1 MWYSQ
6 SDCGDSKAQN
16 ALPKMTFSPRPTHKS
31 RFLPY
36 FDNMTRLSSSWRLRV
51 MAASLLILL
60 LLSSLSLSWAEEY
73 APVYQFTEIAGV
85 TCPQPEWDLVLAA
98 MTNATTQDKPPP
110 QRKLMVRSGANTA
123 AAAAVGVQRE
133 LLGCPKWCG
142 KYCMGCSYLSAMHP
156 VTNETTDTALTTSN
170 ATQGNG
176 DTKTPVVDD
185 MMLDPAQRLLMAQS
199 TAAVAVAPAA
209 AAAAAA
215 AAATGGQRD
224 VLGCPKWCGKYCVQL
239 GIGCGTLSRRRRR
252 RQLTDNTK
260 CRKAIADIDAALA
273 QVAVKLSQ
281 PCRDI
286 LRDPTVS
293 CPLFSTTDC
302 YLTHFSVWNA
312 DSGLVLIPHMNATTA
327 SSTKICRSFGLIS
340 LRIETN
346 FMVGPVTLVLYEV
359 RTDKN
364 EVRMKQAITERA
376 APYTIFGLRT
386 SNSGQRVTLRGEV
399 LNVGSY
405 QLQASDDNP
414 THTKTVSFTVSS
426 SC

>member
-1 MWYSQ
+1 
-6 SDCGDSKAQN
+6 
-16 ALPKMTFSPRPTHKS
+16 
-31 RFLPY
+31 
-36 FDNMTRLSSSWRLRV
+36 
-51 MAASLLILL
+51 MAVSLLILL
-60 LLSSLSLSWAEEY
+60 LLSSSLSLSWAEEY
-73 APVYQFTEIAGV
+73 APVYQFTEIVGV
-85 TCPQPEWDLVLAA
+85 TCPQTEWDLVLAA
-98 MTNATTQDKPPP
+98 MTNATTQDQPSP
-110 QRKLMVRSGANTA
+110 QRKLMVRSASANTA
-123 AAAAVGVQRE
+123 VAAAAVGVQRE

-142 KYCMGCSYLSAMHP
+142 KYCMGCASLSAVMITQGP
-156 VTNETTDTALTTSN
+156 TTNETTPDTALAMIN
-170 ATQGNG
+170 ATTQEN
-176 DTKTPVVDD
+176 
-185 MMLDPAQRLLMAQS
+185 ALMD
-199 TAAVAVAPAA
+199 VAPAVAA

-215 AAATGGQRD
+215 APAADAATGGQRD
-224 VLGCPKWCGKYCVQL
+224 LLGCPKWCGKYCVQM
-239 GIGCGTLSRRRRR
+239 GIGCGTLDRRR

-286 LRDPTVS
+286 LRGPTVS

-312 DSGLVLIPHMNATTA
+312 DSGLVLIPHMNATA
-327 SSTKICRSFGLIS
+327 STKICRSFGLIS
-340 LRIETN
+340 LRMETN

-364 EVRMKQAITERA
+364 EVRFRQSITERA

-405 QLQASDDNP
+405 QLQATSDDNP